1 MHETC
6 GVCTQIEHKKKIVWL
21 ILSTARHISNTAV
34 FQKMFAD
41 HMGHTDESH
50 FQTLAQIV
58 KYISITVPFNA
69 QSQ

>member
-1 MHETC
+1 MKLV
-6 GVCTQIEHKKKIVWL
+6 GYAHKLNTRKKIVWL

-58 KYISITVPFNA
+58 KYISITAPFNA